1 MAITQAQFDQARDAI
16 RDMQE
21 AIGKLNE
28 ILAIADRAI
37 LQDKEGKAIVSLT
50 ATQKTKLLAEYD
62 KAKIELNTALTD
74 LP

>member
-1 MAITQAQFDQARDAI
+1 MAITQAQFDQARDSI

-28 ILAIADRAI
+28 ILTIIDRAV
-37 LQDKEGKAIVSLT
+37 LKDKEGKVLVSLT
-50 ATQKTKLLAEYD
+50 SNQKTQLLAEYD
-62 KAKIELNTALTD
+62 KARTELSTAFGD

>member
-1 MAITQAQFDQARDAI
+1 MAITEAQFDQARDAI

-28 ILAIADRAI
+28 ILVITSRAI
-37 LQDKEGKAIVSLT
+37 LQDKEGTSIVSLT
-50 ATQKTKLLAEYD
+50 SSQKTKLLAEYSS
-62 KAKIELNTALTD
+62 AKTELNDAVSQ